1 MIERIALEDRLT
13 GASGPP
19 ILAALRTVAWYPDG
33 TDGWQDAGLPLVN
46 AAPAPQPG
54 Q

>member
-1 MIERIALEDRLT
+1 MIERIGLEDRLP
-13 GASGPP
+13 GASGSP

-33 TDGWQDAGLPLVN
+33 TDGWQDAGLPLSEAV
-46 AAPAPQPG
+46 PAPQPG